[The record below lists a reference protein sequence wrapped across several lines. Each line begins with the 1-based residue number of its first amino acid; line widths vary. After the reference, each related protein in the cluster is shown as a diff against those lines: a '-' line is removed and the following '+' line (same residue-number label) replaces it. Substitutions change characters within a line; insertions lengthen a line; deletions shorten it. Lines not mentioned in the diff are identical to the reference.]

1 LVDEAESSDESDS
14 EDEDGEMKDKLMTTL
29 DDSHVKGKD
38 GLSKRAAMFFDQ
50 EIFADIDDEAESE
63 DGSDLE
69 EDEGDDEGS
78 DEEMRD
84 ADTAV
89 DASDEEMADEAEEE
103 LAGSEDGFETEEEWE
118 DDGIE
123 IVKGSKDEHWDST
136 QEPTKNGKLGEFQY
150 ISFCVGCTNTPF

>member
-1 LVDEAESSDESDS
+1 
-14 EDEDGEMKDKLMTTL
+14 MTTL

-50 EIFADIDDEAESE
+50 EIFADIDDEAGSE
-63 DGSDLE
+63 GGSDLE
-69 EDEGDDEGS
+69 EDEGDEEGE
-78 DEEMRD
+78 DEEMTD
-84 ADTAV
+84 AAATV
-89 DASDEEMADEAEEE
+89 DASDEEMADDAEEE

-136 QEPTKNGKLGEFQY
+136 KEPKKNGKLGEFQY
-150 ISFCVGCTNTPF
+150 ISFYVDCAKTPF